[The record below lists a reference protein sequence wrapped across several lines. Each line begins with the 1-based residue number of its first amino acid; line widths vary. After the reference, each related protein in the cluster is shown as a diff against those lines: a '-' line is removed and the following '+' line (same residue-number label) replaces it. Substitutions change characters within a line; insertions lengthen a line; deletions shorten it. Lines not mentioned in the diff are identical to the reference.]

1 MKGSCAP
8 LVSLL
13 LLAVLGLLGGKDGLV
28 DARGIARRDGDGN
41 SQFPGPDGFVRHRY
55 PTVVALGNHLY
66 IDGGELSQQTN
77 VIESNST
84 QSDQTYPSYAAN
96 ATFSLNLN
104 ESWTNDTVTFRS
116 ITKTAPLL
124 DQQIYWS
131 DPTNGAGA
139 LYTWGGMAVGSNPP
153 PENQLWL
160 LNTDGT
166 GGGTW
171 SQVPQ
176 GDYRNFAK
184 LQQPVGAAFTQANH
198 VGYALGGQATSRT
211 DPSVQ
216 KEDPGYALTGL
227 VSYNFQT
234 GLWANTSTVPG
245 YGGYGTNL
253 NGMAEFVPFGPNGL
267 LLFLGGAETPVDATN
282 DSSTEVSWNT
292 IFLHDPV
299 TGKWYRQETSGDRP
313 LVIERAC
320 SVGVQGPNNTY
331 EIFIYGGTSQQK
343 DGTSADVHILSL
355 PGFVFF
361 KANSPGTPRA
371 DHACTVVGGG
381 KRQMLSYGGVDGGPL
396 LKNPTTTSDPW
407 KQGLGI
413 YDMTELKWT
422 DLYNPYAAQYES
434 PKEVSDWY
442 AQGGMNTI
450 TWCDSLKELFVN
462 GSSGTYGM
470 AANSTSTTEPDG
482 SRYKKTGIIVGST
495 IGGVVFLVITSA
507 LVFLIIRWRRR
518 RRESTIVASTLNEY
532 RPEPWPKDSP
542 RMRSVTPGT
551 MVSSPTPVEPIEI
564 SGTVRGELPAEDV
577 EWTYELPVPTPKLRP
592 ELPDRK
598 YSH

>member
-13 LLAVLGLLGGKDGLV
+13 LLAVLGLLDGKDGLV
-28 DARGIARRDGDGN
+28 DAREIARRDGDGN

-77 VIESNST
+77 VTESNST

-139 LYTWGGMAVGSNPP
+139 LYTWGGMAVGSDPP

-176 GDYRNFAK
+176 GDYRDFAK

-299 TGKWYRQETSGDRP
+299 TGKWYRQETSGERP

-396 LKNPTTTSDPW
+396 LKNPTTTPDPW

-422 DLYNPYAAQYES
+422 DSYNPYAAQYES
-434 PKEVSDWY
+434 PKEVADCL
-442 AQGGMNTI
+442 Q
-450 TWCDSLKELFVN
+450 ELFVN

-470 AANSTSTTEPDG
+470 VANSTSTTEPDG
-482 SRYKKTGIIVGST
+482 SRFKKTGIIVGST
-495 IGGVVFLVITSA
+495 IGGVVFLARAVAERFPADAISYAGNDGIIADASGADRNQWYSKGRIT
-507 LVFLIIRWRRR
+507 R
-518 RRESTIVASTLNEY
+518 
-532 RPEPWPKDSP
+532 
-542 RMRSVTPGT
+542 
-551 MVSSPTPVEPIEI
+551 
-564 SGTVRGELPAEDV
+564 
-577 EWTYELPVPTPKLRP
+577 
-592 ELPDRK
+592 
-598 YSH
+598 